1 MINNTKIIL
10 FGGEGFLGKG
20 LQDELDKRDI
30 AFKSIDIMKDSIDLA
45 DETCI
50 GKLVDEL
57 SDVTHVVLLA
67 SKLGAE
73 LFNDDS
79 KAEEAYR
86 ENVAIAKNVLTAVK
100 QAALRHSKKFSFT
113 YYSSCELFGNVYAE
127 SKNQQKP
134 YMISTS
140 KKRYLYSKAKADFEE
155 ELKALLKCNDSPLSD
170 VKIIRPFN
178 VYGKGQKRGV
188 AWKMVYDGLTKKEI
202 SYAGNTIRTMTSLRL
217 ASKLAIDIVLDNR
230 NLDVNVVD
238 ERCCITMKT
247 LAKAVQKLL
256 VAYYGINAKLKQLP
270 EDDYIRQRQIGQ
282 LQMNADDLLDIMEP
296 DLLKLTD
303 DLSISIRSK

>member
-1 MINNTKIIL
+1 MDDFKIML

-30 AFKSIDIMKDSIDLA
+30 AFKSIDIMKDGIDLA

-50 GKLVDEL
+50 GKCVEEL

-67 SKLGAE
+67 SKVGAV

-79 KAEEAYR
+79 KAEEAYK
-86 ENVAIAKNVLTAVK
+86 ENKAIAKNVLTAVR
-100 QAALRHSKKFSFT
+100 QAALRYNKKFSFT
-113 YYSSCELFGNVYAE
+113 YYSSCELFGNVDLKSKDE
-127 SKNQQKP
+127 SKP
-134 YMISTS
+134 YIISTS

-188 AWKMVYDGLTKKEI
+188 AWKMIYDGLTKK
-202 SYAGNTIRTMTSLRL
+202 
-217 ASKLAIDIVLDNR
+217 
-230 NLDVNVVD
+230 
-238 ERCCITMKT
+238 
-247 LAKAVQKLL
+247 
-256 VAYYGINAKLKQLP
+256 
-270 EDDYIRQRQIGQ
+270 
-282 LQMNADDLLDIMEP
+282 
-296 DLLKLTD
+296 
-303 DLSISIRSK
+303 

>member
-1 MINNTKIIL
+1 ML

-20 LQDELDKRDI
+20 LQDELYKREI

-57 SDVTHVVLLA
+57 LDVTHIVLLA
-67 SKLGAE
+67 SKVGAE

-100 QAALRHSKKFSFT
+100 QASLRYSKKFSFT
-113 YYSSCELFGNVYAE
+113 YYSSCELFGNVDAE

-140 KKRYLYSKAKADFEE
+140 KKRYLYSKAKADFED

-178 VYGKGQKRGV
+178 VYGKGHKRGV
-188 AWKMVYDGLTKKEI
+188 AWKMIYDSLTKKEI
-202 SYAGNTIRTMTSLRL
+202 SYADSTIRTMTSLSL
-217 ASKLAIDIVLDNR
+217 ASKLAVDAILDNR

-238 ERCCITMKT
+238 ERCCTTMKT
-247 LAKAVQKLL
+247 LAKVVQKLL
-256 VAYYGINAKLKQLP
+256 IDKYDIHAKLKQLP

-282 LQMNADDLLDIMEP
+282 LQMNANDLLDIMEP
-296 DLLKLTD
+296 DLLKLIDQLQRNILT
-303 DLSISIRSK
+303 